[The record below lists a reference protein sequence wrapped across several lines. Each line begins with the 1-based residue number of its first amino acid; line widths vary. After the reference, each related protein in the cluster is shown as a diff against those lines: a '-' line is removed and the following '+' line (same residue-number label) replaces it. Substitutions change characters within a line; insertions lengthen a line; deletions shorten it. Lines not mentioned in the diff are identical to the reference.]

1 MKPVPFLHDILSF
14 RFVPREGTYREQTVN
29 RKQRKSLFTLQIELQ
44 LDTQVLPMSH
54 VSLFPIPCGCH
65 GQNHKI
71 SLPQHD
77 FHDFPG
83 TGLHSLNPRV
93 KFEGEG
99 GRGDNPPS

>member
-1 MKPVPFLHDILSF
+1 MCGQQEITGIAVHTANETSISYPC
-14 RFVPREGTYREQTVN
+14 EGH
-29 RKQRKSLFTLQIELQ
+29 S
-44 LDTQVLPMSH
+44 
-54 VSLFPIPCGCH
+54 
-65 GQNHKI
+65 QNHKI

-99 GRGDNPPS
+99 GRGDNPPSLKGKGFVPLGFP